1 MSSPNIS
8 RYSGSGGLMPLAE
21 AMNQLYRDAFTTPK
35 GFGAPGTSMGLSV
48 NLYEKDNSFILQ
60 IPLPGVKPDQ
70 LNITARE
77 NVVTLQGTTEIAPP
91 EGARPL
97 FQGASAGQ
105 FREQLILPADVDAE
119 NASAQY
125 QNGILTLTLPKAQHA
140 RERRIALNQGQA
152 QSDSGAQR
160 QAQPAGAQS
169 ASSQTGAGQQ
179 SS

>member
-1 MSSPNIS
+1 MSSPNLS
-8 RYSGSGGLMPLAE
+8 RYSGSGGLMPLTE
-21 AMNQLYRDAFTTPK
+21 AMNQLYRDAFTAPK
-35 GFGAPGTSMGLSV
+35 GFGVPGMSVGLSV

-77 NVVTLQGTTEIAPP
+77 NIVTLQGTTEIAPP
-91 EGARPL
+91 EGARSL

-125 QNGILTLTLPKAQHA
+125 QNGILTLSLPKAQHA

-152 QSDSGAQR
+152 GVNSQQQS
-160 QAQPAGAQS
+160 QPASAQTSSAQS
-169 ASSQTGAGQQ
+169 GAGQQ